1 MAAEAIRRVAAFF
14 WRLAVLTV
22 ALAQA
27 GCAGPAPLAVRAR
40 APDLLLRLPPSALGR
55 DLALRQH
62 LQVEVGGRMIEFD
75 ALLEADATELN
86 LALLVFE
93 RPLARLHWDGS
104 TLQSDR
110 QPGWPAAVSA
120 ERVLSDLGLLLWP
133 AAAVAAA
140 LPPGWTLSA
149 DASQRELRWQGEPVE
164 RVTYRSPSQVLIE
177 HRLDGYRMTIE
188 SIDLLNAGQGRDGE

>member
-1 MAAEAIRRVAAFF
+1 MAAEIKARIAARWHWLAI
-14 WRLAVLTV
+14 LTV

-27 GCAGPAPLAVRAR
+27 GCAGLLPLADRVRA
-40 APDLLLRLPPSALGR
+40 PELLLRLAPSALGH

-62 LQVEVGGRMIEFD
+62 LQVEFGGRMIEFD
-75 ALLEADATELN
+75 ALLEADASELN

-93 RPLARLHWDGS
+93 RPLARLRWDG
-104 TLQSDR
+104 LNLLAER

-120 ERVLSDLGLLLWP
+120 ERILSDLGLLLWP

-149 DASQRELRWQGEPVE
+149 DANQRELRWQGQPVE
-164 RVTYRSPSQVLIE
+164 RVSFRSPRQVLIE
-177 HRLDGYRMTIE
+177 HPGDGYRMTID
-188 SIDLLNAGQGRDGE
+188 SVDLLQAGQRSGGE

>member
-1 MAAEAIRRVAAFF
+1 VA
-14 WRLAVLTV
+14 LALV
-22 ALAQA
+22 LAQA
-27 GCAGPAPLAVRAR
+27 GCAGRVPLATRAR

-62 LQVEVGGRMIEFD
+62 LLVEVGGRMIEFD

-93 RPLARLHWDGS
+93 RPLARLRWDGVN
-104 TLQSDR
+104 LQAQH

-120 ERVLSDLGLLLWP
+120 ERILSDLGLLLWP

-149 DASQRELRWQGEPVE
+149 DAGQRELRWHGEPVE
-164 RVTYRSPSQVLIE
+164 RVTFRSPKQVLIE
-177 HRLDGYRMTIE
+177 HRQDGYRMTIE
-188 SIDLLNAGQGRDGE
+188 SVDLMNSGPRRDGE

>member
-1 MAAEAIRRVAAFF
+1 MAAEAIRRVAA
-14 WRLAVLTV
+14 RCCGLAALTI

-27 GCAGPAPLAVRAR
+27 GCAGPLPLAVRVR
-40 APDLLLRLPPSALGR
+40 APELLLRLPPSALGR

-62 LQVEVGGRMIEFD
+62 LEVEVGGRRIEFD
-75 ALLEADATELN
+75 ALLEADASELN

-93 RPLARLHWDGS
+93 RPLARLRWDGVS
-104 TLQSDR
+104 LQSQH
-110 QPGWPAAVSA
+110 QPGWPAAVAA

-149 DASQRELRWQGEPVE
+149 DARQRELRWQGEPVE

-177 HRLDGYRMTIE
+177 HHQDGYRMTIE
-188 SIDLLNAGQGRDGE
+188 SVDLMTSGPRRDGE

>member
-1 MAAEAIRRVAAFF
+1 MAAEAIHRAAAR
-14 WRLAVLTV
+14 WCGLALLTV

-27 GCAGPAPLAVRAR
+27 GCAARIPLAVRAR
-40 APDLLLRLPPSALGR
+40 APELLLRLPPSALGR

-62 LQVEVGGRMIEFD
+62 LQVEVGGRRIEFD

-93 RPLARLHWDGS
+93 RPLARLRWDGVN
-104 TLQSDR
+104 LQAQR
-110 QPGWPAAVSA
+110 QPGWPVAVSA
-120 ERVLSDLGLLLWP
+120 ERILSDLVLVLWP

-149 DASQRELRWQGEPVE
+149 DASQRELHWQGEPVE
-164 RVTYRSPSQVLIE
+164 RVTYQSLRRVLIE
-177 HRLDGYRMTIE
+177 HQRDGYQMTIE
-188 SIDLLNAGQGRDGE
+188 SVELLKSDQHGDGQ